1 MDTAAAKAKEHTS
14 WSTASPAWKRYD
26 AELLAWLAP
35 VTDRMIER
43 MGLEQGQRVLDLA
56 SGTGEP
62 SLAIAERVG
71 PLGAVLGVDFV
82 DEMLATAREKADRRG
97 LKNVEYRTQ
106 DGEILDVAERSF
118 DRASMRF
125 GLMFMPE
132 PVAAMKRVHQALRP
146 GGRAVLANWGPPA
159 KNPWAALVVAALKR
173 QMEIPAPPPN
183 ATGLFAFADP
193 DRQRS
198 TLAEAGFVEVKI
210 EEVPNEIGSFIDGA
224 SYCDFIFTL
233 SGPLA
238 DLLAKLPLDKQA
250 QVKRE
255 VASEM
260 ESKYMRDNR
269 LAIPGGAWVATATR

>member
-1 MDTAAAKAKEHTS
+1 MDTAAAKAQEHKR

-26 AELLAWLAP
+26 AELLAWVAP

-43 MGLEQGQRVLDLA
+43 LGLEQGQRVLDLA

-82 DEMLATAREKADRRG
+82 DEMLATAREKAARRG
-97 LKNVEYRTQ
+97 LTNVEYRTQ
-106 DGEILDVAERSF
+106 DGETLDVAEHSF

-132 PVAAMKRVHQALRP
+132 PVAAMKRVHRALRP
-146 GGRAVLANWGPPA
+146 GGPQLASTAWPPA

-173 QMEIPAPPPN
+173 QMEIPAPPPG

-193 DRQRS
+193 DKQRS
-198 TLAEAGFVEVKI
+198 TLAEAGFGDVKI
-210 EEVPNEIGSFIDGA
+210 EEVPNEVGSFVDGA

-238 DLLAKLPLDKQA
+238 GLLAQLPVDKQA

-255 VASEM
+255 VAAEM
-260 ESKYMRDNR
+260 ESKYTRGNR
-269 LAIPGGAWVATATR
+269 LAIPGSAWVATATR